1 MPLNDRT
8 FFGRGIVQRARDG
21 KCTSVCMARDVRV
34 FLHDDAERAQLPNK
48 AGKVT
53 RCVVERLVAAME
65 VATVEVP
72 TAVGAM
78 AVTTVAVVRATA
90 TATAGLGVVMVAG
103 AAAAAGMAGAEE
115 QVG

>member
-65 VATVEVP
+65 VATV
-72 TAVGAM
+72 
-78 AVTTVAVVRATA
+78 
-90 TATAGLGVVMVAG
+90 
-103 AAAAAGMAGAEE
+103 AAAAEAAAQPGAGCREARGEASTVRRGGATACAP
-115 QVG
+115 